1 MIKYLSFRSHIRT
14 TYHPRSINFFFS
26 SLFVFNQYLFSL
38 YAHWLADCN
47 IPFYLKERTNEREN
61 RLWLLQTST
70 FLFKHYCHLVT
81 THRYIFLLGHI
92 SFAFSFF
99 SIKYLQNNYR
109 TRNWQTT
116 RRDFVTDWWNK
127 KTEREKKRERERERE
142 RKKNTID

>member
-99 SIKYLQNNYR
+99 FLLNIC
-109 TRNWQTT
+109 
-116 RRDFVTDWWNK
+116 
-127 KTEREKKRERERERE
+127 KTITVQEIDKQREETSSPIGGIKRERERKGEKEKERE